1 MKPHKLYKLSYEFP
15 IADTLV
21 GLVSASLSYEL
32 YKALLGERVAMP
44 LCVLTGTGVFFLW
57 LTLKR
62 FLPRNFIRDVLEW
75 LVQPTVYAATRDDET
90 PPLVIGGDDAR
101 VLN

>member
-44 LCVLTGTGVFFLW
+44 LCVLTGTGVFFCGSRLNGFSPAI
-57 LTLKR
+57 LFET
-62 FLPRNFIRDVLEW
+62 FSSGSFNPQF
-75 LVQPTVYAATRDDET
+75 TRRQET
-90 PPLVIGGDDAR
+90 TKPHPS
-101 VLN
+101 

>member
-21 GLVSASLSYEL
+21 GLVSASLSYKF
-32 YKALLGERVAMP
+32 KALLGERVAMP
-44 LCVLTGTGVFFLW
+44 LCVLTGAGVFFLW

-62 FLPRNFIRDVLEW
+62 FLSRNFIRDALEW
-75 LVQPTVYAATRDDET
+75 LVQPAIYTVTRDDET